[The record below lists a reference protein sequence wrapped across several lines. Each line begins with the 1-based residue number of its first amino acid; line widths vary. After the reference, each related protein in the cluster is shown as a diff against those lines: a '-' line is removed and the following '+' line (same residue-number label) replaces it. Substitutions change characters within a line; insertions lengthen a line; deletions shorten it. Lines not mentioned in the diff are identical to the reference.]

1 MSTLEDFLKSYTQP
15 NFMQILVFSDDE
27 LISLLSTEKGSIA
40 FDEIYERYWEKLL
53 RMAIFKTNHKEAAEE
68 IVQELFTSL
77 WEKRRNVVINNL
89 ENYLFV
95 ALKYLIIN
103 YLKAKIKDTNL
114 IDSEGLEIAS
124 NLHES
129 MTAEA
134 LQSAIKKAVSL
145 LPDKTQIIFHLS
157 RFEEKSH
164 KEIASELD
172 ISEKSVEYHITQALK
187 FLRLQLRDYL
197 D

>member
-1 MSTLEDFLKSYTQP
+1 
-15 NFMQILVFSDDE
+15 MQISVFSDDE
-27 LISLLSTEKGSIA
+27 LISLLNTEKGSIA
-40 FDEIYERYWEKLL
+40 FDEIYERYWKKLL
-53 RMAIFKTNHKEAAEE
+53 TMAIFKTNHKEAAEE

-77 WEKRRNVVINNL
+77 WEKRKNVVINNL

-103 YLKAKIKDTNL
+103 YLRIKIKDRNL
-114 IDSEGLEIAS
+114 IDTEGLEIGS
-124 NLHES
+124 NLHET

-134 LQSAIKKAVSL
+134 LQIAIKDAVSL
-145 LPDKTQIIFHLS
+145 LPDKTQIVFHLS

-197 D
+197 N

>member
-1 MSTLEDFLKSYTQP
+1 
-15 NFMQILVFSDDE
+15 MQILVFSDDE

-145 LPDKTQIIFHLS
+145 LPDKTQVIFHLS

-197 D
+197 N

>member
-1 MSTLEDFLKSYTQP
+1 MKFTIYSDDDLIPFLK
-15 NFMQILVFSDDE
+15 
-27 LISLLSTEKGSIA
+27 TENGSHA
-40 FDEIYERYWEKLL
+40 FDEIYERYWKKLL
-53 RMAIFKTNHKEAAEE
+53 KMAIFKTNDTQIAEE

-77 WEKRRNVVINNL
+77 WEKRKISNIVNL

-95 ALKYLIIN
+95 SLKYLIIN
-103 YLKAKIKDTNL
+103 YLRLKIKERNSV
-114 IDSEGLEIAS
+114 DSEGLEIGD
-124 NLHES
+124 NLHET

-134 LQSAIKKAVSL
+134 LQIAIKDAVSL
-145 LPDKTQIIFHLS
+145 LPDKTQIVFHLS

-164 KEIASELD
+164 KEISSELD

-197 D
+197 N

>member
-1 MSTLEDFLKSYTQP
+1 
-15 NFMQILVFSDDE
+15 MQILVFSDDE

-53 RMAIFKTNHKEAAEE
+53 RMAIFKTNHKETAEE
-68 IVQELFTSL
+68 IVQELFASL